1 MPALEFV
8 TMTSIMKKLVSYLL
22 LCLLFL
28 SSACA
33 NQQTS
38 AQNFPTVN
46 PDPCASANLPVT
58 VQEINDLM
66 REFDDAS
73 QLASNLPAQ
82 QLPEAISN
90 MQRIRRAAEDLPIPD
105 CLTSLKSYQLNHMN
119 VMIQTLLA
127 FVAGANQETLTNG
140 LAAARQEYDRYSI
153 ELVRLLGITLAPII
167 GTPAPATSTAP

>member
-1 MPALEFV
+1 
-8 TMTSIMKKLVSYLL
+8 MTSIMKKLVSYLL
-22 LCLLFL
+22 PLFL
-28 SSACA
+28 LITSACA
-33 NQQTS
+33 NLQTS
-38 AQNFPTVN
+38 AQNFPTAT
-46 PDPCASANLPVT
+46 PDPCASENLPVT

-90 MQRIRRAAEDLPIPD
+90 MQRIRRTAEDLQIPD

-119 VMIQTLLA
+119 VMLQTLLA
-127 FVAGANQETLTNG
+127 FVGGANQETLTNG

-167 GTPAPATSTAP
+167 ATPVPTISTAP